1 MLRGQNKTEVIKEVI
16 VDFLHILGSKNI
28 FYPIFIEIELSLTT
42 LKLLGS
48 HYCTYFE
55 LVKLSPLLKRL
66 KTYNLTRLT

>member
-16 VDFLHILGSKNI
+16 DDFLHILGSKNI

-48 HYCTYFE
+48 H
-55 LVKLSPLLKRL
+55 
-66 KTYNLTRLT
+66 